1 MEDCDDVS
9 DEDSSQDSSLS
20 GFSFFSLSLQLYS
33 CLMTSFSPAV
43 FSISGDNKPSI
54 IAATEYP
61 ALVSNENLEHLKGK
75 QIVFRGSTRQNIL
88 GSDVCLNSKQK
99 QKLSAFTNTDGVSF

>member
-1 MEDCDDVS
+1 MLDEDSVEDCDDVS

-61 ALVSNENLEHLKGK
+61 ALVSNENLEMYK
-75 QIVFRGSTRQNIL
+75 
-88 GSDVCLNSKQK
+88 
-99 QKLSAFTNTDGVSF
+99 